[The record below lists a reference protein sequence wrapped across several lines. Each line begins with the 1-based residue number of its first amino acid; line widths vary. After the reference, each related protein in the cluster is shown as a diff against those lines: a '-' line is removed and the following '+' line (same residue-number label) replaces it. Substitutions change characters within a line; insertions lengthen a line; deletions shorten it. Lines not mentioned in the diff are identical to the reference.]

1 MNTIKNVNENKDI
14 VDHFSDAWYV
24 YNGHCHECYNA
35 LQNGLGLNRY
45 LKFFEP
51 RLYNLELYSFFK
63 PFDLIDGTDVKNM
76 CKESIVEAKELLKKL
91 SQERAALVE
100 ECEQLTKERFILEE
114 KYSINR
120 QMKELKQQK
129 IEKLD
134 EKIECV
140 KKEIYP
146 IKVFRVRPMSEDLL
160 YIELRSENGFRK
172 VGTLSFNDEIVKEK
186 LDIEKHKFCRAF
198 ISVCHTKICWE
209 WEHEFI
215 DGEDL
220 VACLK

>member
-14 VDHFSDAWYV
+14 ADHFADAWYV
-24 YNGHCHECYNA
+24 YNGPCHECYNA
-35 LQNGLGLNRY
+35 LQTGLGLNRY
-45 LKFFEP
+45 LKFFLP
-51 RLYNLELYSFFK
+51 RLYDLELDPFFK
-63 PFDLIDGTDVKNM
+63 AFGLIDGRNVKNM
-76 CKESIVEAKELLKKL
+76 CKESIMEAKELLKKL

-100 ECEQLTKERFILEE
+100 ECDELTKERLILEE

-129 IEKLD
+129 IERLD

-160 YIELRSENGFRK
+160 YIELRSENGFIK
-172 VGTLSFNDEIVKEK
+172 VGTLSFRDEI
-186 LDIEKHKFCRAF
+186 IEERLYLNKGAFSRAY
-198 ISVCHTKICWE
+198 ISVCHTKLCWGE
-209 WEHEFI
+209 NEYI
-215 DGEDL
+215 NAEDL

>member
-1 MNTIKNVNENKDI
+1 MNTIKNVNENKEM
-14 VDHFSDAWYV
+14 DHFADAWYV
-24 YNGHCHECYNA
+24 YNGPCAECYNA
-35 LQNGLGLNRY
+35 LQTGLGLNRY
-45 LKFFEP
+45 VKFFQP
-51 RLYNLELYSFFK
+51 RLYDLELDAFFK
-63 PFDLIDGTDVKNM
+63 AFGLIGVDVKNM
-76 CKESIVEAKELLKKL
+76 CKESIMEAKELLKKL
-91 SQERAALVE
+91 SQERAALIE

-129 IEKLD
+129 KEKLD
-134 EKIECV
+134 EKIECI

-198 ISVCHTKICWE
+198 ISVCHTKIFWE

-215 DGEDL
+215 DAEDL